1 MTPSARTIWG
11 SKRKI
16 FRGQYNIGARGQFAL
31 DFPHP
36 IKHIRSRE
44 KEKLE
49 EKIWAFLP
57 ISYSSFPFTY
67 LTRNLTHYVRMP
79 RG

>member
-31 DFPHP
+31 DFP
-36 IKHIRSRE
+36 
-44 KEKLE
+44 LMTGNE
-49 EKIWAFLP
+49 EILRKNKIFSELITLYRKKVCNFAP
-57 ISYSSFPFTY
+57 NS
-67 LTRNLTHYVRMP
+67 
-79 RG
+79 

>member
-31 DFPHP
+31 DFP
-36 IKHIRSRE
+36 SVGLTCE
-44 KEKLE
+44 MKEL
-49 EKIWAFLP
+49 
-57 ISYSSFPFTY
+57 
-67 LTRNLTHYVRMP
+67 V
-79 RG
+79 G